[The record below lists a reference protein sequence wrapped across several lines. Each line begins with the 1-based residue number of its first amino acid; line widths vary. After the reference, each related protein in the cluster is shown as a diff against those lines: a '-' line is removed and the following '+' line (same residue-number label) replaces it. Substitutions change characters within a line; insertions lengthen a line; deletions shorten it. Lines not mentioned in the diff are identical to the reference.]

1 LPNTQSNIQQQQFDL
16 SEDNF
21 DLLSLTSHAQTVAS
35 TLLVNTAESSP
46 LNTDP
51 VNKLS
56 SNASNLAHLNME
68 NNKDNGSLLALQSSS
83 VSSLSSMS
91 SSSLSS
97 QHSASLSQ
105 DELQFN
111 GYNNN
116 SNNNNHHHS
125 MRLHHHSSHHAHHH
139 HPYLSPHPLNP
150 QQQQQI
156 QASQEHSHIQLSAHN
171 YATLKSL
178 NEYQEKV
185 EYLLKITPVPSGWQK
200 SQTDAGEIF
209 FINHNTRST
218 CWDPRLKV
226 IENYLQQQEVDSK
239 LKHQQQQQQFP
250 HNQQNLIELDFSL
263 QNSNH
268 NHHHQSTIPMYHNQM
283 MNANTTNNR
292 SNSTGVGSSSSS
304 TNSNSV
310 SPLFMLNS
318 SNSNSSSNIN
328 TSGGNMNPT
337 LNGINRGYQD
347 PNMLQVQQ
355 QQKQELDLSD
365 LLESNNVELNYDHQ
379 QRINNL
385 IEIITKKKKLLKSL
399 NELNKRESYLRS
411 QLDSNYQNSN
421 ELYSPIQPVGSL
433 GAANFS
439 IKLETKD
446 INETNLKGSIN
457 EAPNNSDEDEE
468 DDDDEVDL
476 SDPEMTFISSEHNND
491 ETTISNIASTTALI
505 ISNSNN
511 SNVNNDPTTN
521 KKAKT
526 GLENQVDLD
535 NVNTLY
541 NKLLLHNNSNT
552 IKNFLPTVVT
562 NSNKVVQL
570 TDEQNCRS
578 NLTLEN
584 HINHQ
589 DNTEYNAELA
599 QLTSNT
605 NREVITRTPP
615 PLRWK

>member
-1 LPNTQSNIQQQQFDL
+1 
-16 SEDNF
+16 
-21 DLLSLTSHAQTVAS
+21 
-35 TLLVNTAESSP
+35 
-46 LNTDP
+46 
-51 VNKLS
+51 
-56 SNASNLAHLNME
+56 
-68 NNKDNGSLLALQSSS
+68 
-83 VSSLSSMS
+83 
-91 SSSLSS
+91 
-97 QHSASLSQ
+97 
-105 DELQFN
+105 
-111 GYNNN
+111 
-116 SNNNNHHHS
+116 
-125 MRLHHHSSHHAHHH
+125 
-139 HPYLSPHPLNP
+139 
-150 QQQQQI
+150 
-156 QASQEHSHIQLSAHN
+156 
-171 YATLKSL
+171 
-178 NEYQEKV
+178 
-185 EYLLKITPVPSGWQK
+185 
-200 SQTDAGEIF
+200 
-209 FINHNTRST
+209 
-218 CWDPRLKV
+218 
-226 IENYLQQQEVDSK
+226 
-239 LKHQQQQQQFP
+239 
-250 HNQQNLIELDFSL
+250 
-263 QNSNH
+263 
-268 NHHHQSTIPMYHNQM
+268 
-283 MNANTTNNR
+283 
-292 SNSTGVGSSSSS
+292 
-304 TNSNSV
+304 
-310 SPLFMLNS
+310 MLNS

-439 IKLETKD
+439 IKLEEKD